1 MPWFVFFPK
10 WARIVNRLKDE
21 TFVRFIYVVINCV
34 LMFIWFPILC
44 YLNQAVLHPSVFV
57 ILSVVYVMLYANA
70 VPSYSQNRFVCLWY
84 QIHCAVSTEK
94 SCIYHKG
101 YILSTQLCQLFTY
114 NIYLIS
120 NILVIIFYLDKEPQN
135 TKMYI

>member
-1 MPWFVFFPK
+1 MSAHCQQTQRWDFCQVYLCSHKLCANVLFGFQ
-10 WARIVNRLKDE
+10 
-21 TFVRFIYVVINCV
+21 FCVIWIKLSCT
-34 LMFIWFPILC
+34 
-44 YLNQAVLHPSVFV
+44 PSVFV

-84 QIHCAVSTEK
+84 QNNCAVSTEK

-101 YILSTQLCQLFTY
+101 YIFSTQLCQLFTY
-114 NIYLIS
+114 YIYLIS
-120 NILVIIFYLDKEPQN
+120 NILVINFYLGKEPQN